1 MREREFGADVVR
13 ILAVCLVFWLHF
25 YLRNGFYYTPV
36 DNLAGF
42 IDVAFRPVFMCC
54 IPLFLILT
62 GYLKCGKPW
71 KWSGYC
77 SILPILTSYMLISMV
92 HLLYKILIKKEIKPV
107 SEWIQDF
114 LGFRLAN
121 YGWYIGMY
129 IGLFLLCPLMVRLWE
144 SGRNRKEH
152 VAMILSLVMVTFL
165 PSTVNVFAPDSDMN
179 ILPTY
184 FTGMYYITYFLTGCY
199 IRTYRPKVRVRIA
212 LPVIFLL
219 GMLQSGMNLLTREEA
234 DNYYSGYSSDY
245 SNLLIVVMAVLLFLS
260 VYDLRCKIP
269 WIRRGAAVVSG
280 VVLEMYLIS
289 YIFDSNIYKLYF
301 GKYSM
306 GSYPWV
312 GFLMTAAVFGLS
324 FLTGKLIHAVTSG
337 LLIKFGK

>member
-42 IDVAFRPVFMCC
+42 IAVAFRRVFMCC

-129 IGLFLLCPLMVRLWE
+129 IGLFLLCPLMVRLWQKQKRAC
-144 SGRNRKEH
+144 RNDIVPGDGDIPSVYGECLCAGFGYEH
-152 VAMILSLVMVTFL
+152 SADIFYQYVLYYLFPDWLLYTNLS
-165 PSTVNVFAPDSDMN
+165 SEGKSKDCS
-179 ILPTY
+179 
-184 FTGMYYITYFLTGCY
+184 
-199 IRTYRPKVRVRIA
+199 
-212 LPVIFLL
+212 
-219 GMLQSGMNLLTREEA
+219 
-234 DNYYSGYSSDY
+234 SGYFPAG
-245 SNLLIVVMAVLLFLS
+245 NAAVWYEPAHEGRGRQLLFR
-260 VYDLRCKIP
+260 VQ
-269 WIRRGAAVVSG
+269 
-280 VVLEMYLIS
+280 
-289 YIFDSNIYKLYF
+289 F
-301 GKYSM
+301 
-306 GSYPWV
+306 
-312 GFLMTAAVFGLS
+312 
-324 FLTGKLIHAVTSG
+324 
-337 LLIKFGK
+337 